1 MNHKNIAAWLAVST
15 VWVAQAAVAAP
26 VSNHPAQVQLQQNMD
41 TVLKVA
47 RNTSLNEQQKI
58 RQIEGYADRYLDYQ
72 RIAALAV
79 GMPWRQ
85 FSDKQKTEFIEA
97 FKDMMISMYARSALM
112 GAADS
117 QVTLL
122 PKLVDNGNNRVDAFT
137 EIRARSGKKYEVAYQ
152 LYKVGSVYKVYNIKV
167 DGASLV
173 TIYRNQFN
181 ELIKQKGIDGTIATI
196 KAKGLK
202 KVDAVK

>member
-1 MNHKNIAAWLAVST
+1 
-15 VWVAQAAVAAP
+15 
-26 VSNHPAQVQLQQNMD
+26 
-41 TVLKVA
+41 
-47 RNTSLNEQQKI
+47 
-58 RQIEGYADRYLDYQ
+58 
-72 RIAALAV
+72 
-79 GMPWRQ
+79 
-85 FSDKQKTEFIEA
+85 
-97 FKDMMISMYARSALM
+97 MYSRSALM
-112 GAADS
+112 GAADAE
-117 QVTLL
+117 VKLL

-152 LYKVGSVYKVYNIKV
+152 LYKVGSAYKVYNIKV

>member
-1 MNHKNIAAWLAVST
+1 MVLASIISGAGATQQMDGWHACGPLCCFGALSSGDIELLEYQYPILIHKYGLAQDSGGAGRYRGGSGT
-15 VWVAQAAVAAP
+15 VWEVEP
-26 VSNHPAQVQLQQNMD
+26 LGHEM
-41 TVLKVA
+41 TVIA
-47 RNTSLNEQQKI
+47 FGEG
-58 RQIEGYADRYLDYQ
+58 RQI
-72 RIAALAV
+72 
-79 GMPWRQ
+79 P
-85 FSDKQKTEFIEA
+85 T
-97 FKDMMISMYARSALM
+97 M
-112 GAADS
+112 GAADAE
-117 QVTLL
+117 VKLL
-122 PKLVDNGNNRVDAFT
+122 PKLVDNCNNRVDAFT

-152 LYKVGSVYKVYNIKV
+152 LYKVGSTYKVYNIKV

>member
-1 MNHKNIAAWLAVST
+1 MKNHSIAAWLAVST
-15 VWVAQAAVAAP
+15 VLVAQAAVAAP
-26 VSNHPAQVQLQQNMD
+26 TTNHPAQVQLQQNMD
-41 TVLKVA
+41 TVLTVA
-47 RNTSLNEQQKI
+47 RNNSLNEQQKI
-58 RQIEGYADRYLDYQ
+58 RQIEGYADRYLDYH
-72 RIAALAV
+72 RISALAV

-85 FSDKQKTEFIEA
+85 FSDKQKTEFIGA
-97 FKDMMISMYARSALM
+97 FKDMMISMYSRSALM
-112 GAADS
+112 GAADAE
-117 QVTLL
+117 VKLL
-122 PKLVDNGNNRVDAFT
+122 PKVVDNGNNRVDAFT

-152 LYKVGSVYKVYNIKV
+152 LYQVGSAYKVYNIKV